1 MQMIRISCFTNV
13 ENLKNIMNIPQL
25 KKLSQCIN
33 YENIGEIIIN
43 LDDLKFDSPDACHNF
58 KNSVISAAALTLV
71 EYLQKMQNEQV
82 GTVEE
87 VTEQ

>member
-25 KKLSQCIN
+25 KELSQYIN

-43 LDDLKFDSPDACHNF
+43 LDDLKFDSLDACQDF

-71 EYLQKMQNEQV
+71 EYLQKTQNEQV

-87 VTEQ
+87 VAE

>member
-25 KKLSQCIN
+25 KELSQCIN

-43 LDDLKFDSPDACHNF
+43 LDDLKFDSPDACQNF

-71 EYLQKMQNEQV
+71 EYLQKTQNEQV

-87 VTEQ
+87 VTE